1 MREPSLGSFGGISL
15 HRRGQPDG
23 ASGSVGD
30 AGDGGT
36 AMTFAL
42 TGATVFDGTRLIDGV
57 AVVVDG
63 AVIGAVTAEAE
74 VPSAIE
80 RRPVDGLIAPGFVD
94 VQVNGGGGVL
104 FNDVPTVDA
113 IRAIGAA
120 HRRFGTT
127 GFLPTFISDAPERMR
142 AAAKAVREALGGG
155 VPGLLGIH
163 FEGPWLNPARRGVHD
178 ARFFREL
185 SEADIELL
193 STPGLGRVLVT
204 LAPER
209 VPVDAI
215 VRLAEA
221 GVTLSAGHTEADAAT
236 LRAARAAG
244 LTGYTH
250 LFNAMPPLSG
260 RAPGPVGAALVDQD
274 AWCGLI
280 VDLHHV
286 DPVSLQVA
294 VAARGF
300 ARTMLV
306 SDAMPTVG
314 TELMRFDLLG
324 RSVGRQNDC
333 LTAEDGTLAGS
344 HLDMATAVR
353 NTISALGLPLEAAL
367 HMASRAPSEF
377 LGLGNAIGRIAP
389 GYRANLVRLDADLQV
404 VETWIDG
411 IELN

>member
-1 MREPSLGSFGGISL
+1 
-15 HRRGQPDG
+15 
-23 ASGSVGD
+23 V
-30 AGDGGT
+30 
-36 AMTFAL
+36 TFAL
-42 TGATVFDGTRLIDGV
+42 TGARIFDGNRLIDGA

-63 AVIGAVTAEAE
+63 AAIVSLVNDADLPA
-74 VPSAIE
+74 AIE

-104 FNDVPTVDA
+104 FNTMPTVDA
-113 IRAIGAA
+113 IAAIGAA

-142 AAAKAVREALGGG
+142 EAAKAVRDALGAGL
-155 VPGLLGIH
+155 PGLLGIH

-178 ARFFREL
+178 AGFFRDL
-185 SEADIELL
+185 SEDDIDLL
-193 STPGLGRVLVT
+193 TAPGLGRVLVT

-215 VRLAEA
+215 ARLAA
-221 GVTLSAGHTEADAAT
+221 ARVVLAAGHTEADAAT
-236 LRAARAAG
+236 LGAARAAG

-260 RAPGPVGAALVDQD
+260 RAPGPVGAALADKD

-314 TELMRFDLLG
+314 TELTHFDLLG
-324 RSVGRQNDC
+324 RRVGRRNDR
-333 LTAEDGTLAGS
+333 LTAEDGTLAGC
-344 HLDMATAVR
+344 HLDMATAAR
-353 NTISALGLPLEAAL
+353 NAVSALELPLEAAL
-367 HMASRAPSEF
+367 HMASRAPAEF
-377 LGLGNAIGRIAP
+377 LGLGNTLGRIAP
-389 GYRANLVRLDADLQV
+389 GYRANLVRFDSALQV

-411 IELN
+411 IELPGGAGR